1 MLSWIWEDKESRIMS
16 MFLAWI
22 TEWMMVAIPELEE
35 HRRSRFGGKFIFAH
49 AEFEVALRHLNG
61 DI

>member
-1 MLSWIWEDKESRIMS
+1 